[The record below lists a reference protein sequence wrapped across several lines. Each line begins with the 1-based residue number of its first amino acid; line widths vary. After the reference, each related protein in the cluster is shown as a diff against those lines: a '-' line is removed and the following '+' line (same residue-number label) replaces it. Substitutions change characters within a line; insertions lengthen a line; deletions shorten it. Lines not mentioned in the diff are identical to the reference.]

1 MNLVNIETIS
11 FLYVLLKRIY
21 KLENN
26 GTHGKVISIQ
36 INQDFTFI
44 NTLKPL
50 EPFSF
55 PSVTTFSV
63 NIKRG

>member
-1 MNLVNIETIS
+1 MNLVNIETLS

-26 GTHGKVISIQ
+26 VNHGKVVSIQ

-44 NTLKPL
+44 NTLNPL
-50 EPFSF
+50 EPL
-55 PSVTTFSV
+55 
-63 NIKRG
+63 GA

>member
-1 MNLVNIETIS
+1 MNLVNIETLS

-26 GTHGKVISIQ
+26 GTHGKVVSIQ

-44 NTLKPL
+44 NTLNPL
-50 EPFSF
+50 EPL
-55 PSVTTFSV
+55 
-63 NIKRG
+63 GA